1 MSFHVNYYI
10 FMFFLLLLS
19 RFSHWFN
26 NELIHDNKLV
36 SSQWM
41 ITKGTLGLGCHT
53 GAIGCHTSY
62 DNIKVTK
69 YISVFPTVS
78 LGKYSPY
85 CVWFGHMLKLLK
97 IIHGKTY
104 LCPVA

>member
-1 MSFHVNYYI
+1 MCFSFFPH
-10 FMFFLLLLS
+10 

-26 NELIHDNKLV
+26 NELIHDNVQV

-53 GAIGCHTSY
+53 GATGCHTSY

-69 YISVFPTVS
+69 YTPVFPTVS
-78 LGKYSPY
+78 LGKYLN
-85 CVWFGHMLKLLK
+85 CMIVQCK
-97 IIHGKTY
+97 I
-104 LCPVA
+104 